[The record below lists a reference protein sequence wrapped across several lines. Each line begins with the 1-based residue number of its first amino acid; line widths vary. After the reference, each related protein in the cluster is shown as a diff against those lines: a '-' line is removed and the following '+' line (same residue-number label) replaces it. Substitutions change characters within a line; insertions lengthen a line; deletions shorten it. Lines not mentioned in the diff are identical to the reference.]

1 MKKILTLALALGF
14 AGMASAA
21 TMQWAANSVAFDGT
35 KFNKTTG
42 AGSVLTGYLIALDQF
57 STSYTVDDTFDATK
71 IGALV
76 DTNSSG
82 TSAMGKLNKAWT
94 IDTDNYANG
103 DTFAVLLK
111 YTGASDGKTYWNLS
125 SGLVTLEGFSVDP
138 PTNASNTTASFSYG
152 KGTDGTLT
160 AGGGWVAAAAV
171 PEPGIA
177 CMALLGIGMM
187 IKRRRA

>member
-1 MKKILTLALALGF
+1 MKKTLALALAIGLV
-14 AGMASAA
+14 GMASAVTMNWASA
-21 TMQWAANSVAFDGT
+21 TAIKFDGSNL
-35 KFNKTTG
+35 KNNS
-42 AGSVLTGYLIALDQF
+42 SVTGYLIALDSF
-57 STSYTVDDTFDATK
+57 AASYSLDDAFAASTIGTV
-71 IGALV
+71 V
-76 DTNSSG
+76 DTKAN
-82 TSAMGKLNKAWT
+82 TSAMSKISKDWT
-94 IDTDNYANG
+94 IDTDNYDNG

-138 PTNASNTTASFSYG
+138 PTDASNTSASFSYG

-160 AGGGWVAAAAV
+160 AGGGWVAAV

>member
-1 MKKILTLALALGF
+1 MKKTLILALAIGF
-14 AGMASAA
+14 AGMASAV
-21 TMQWAANSVAFDGT
+21 TMQWAATGISFDGT
-35 KFNKTTG
+35 RFNKTTG
-42 AGSVLTGYLIALDQF
+42 ATVTGYLIALDSF
-57 STSYTVDDTFDATK
+57 AASYSVDDLFSADKVGTM
-71 IGALV
+71 V
-76 DTNSSG
+76 DSFTG
-82 TSAMGKLNKAWT
+82 TTAVGKLGTAWE

-125 SGLVTLEGFSVDP
+125 SGLIALEGFAIDP
-138 PTNASNTTASFSYG
+138 PADANNKTASFSYG